1 MGPEI
6 EAANQHVI
14 KIFNDL
20 KEKYNEQKNFQFGV
34 VFYRDQI
41 YAKSDNV
48 KKYYGGRTMDWN
60 NNIKRNESGFFQLTN
75 NMENLIFNYLSLYY
89 WNYYEIYY
97 FFWFRVNRA

>member
-1 MGPEI
+1 MKKKKREVDIVYLVDATGSMGPEI

-20 KEKYNEQKNFQFGV
+20 KEKYNEQKNIQFGV

-48 KKYYGGRTMDWN
+48 KR
-60 NNIKRNESGFFQLTN
+60 IK
-75 NMENLIFNYLSLYY
+75 
-89 WNYYEIYY
+89 
-97 FFWFRVNRA
+97 

>member
-48 KKYYGGRTMDWN
+48 KKYYVDGLWIGIIILKEMNLD
-60 NNIKRNESGFFQLTN
+60 FFN
-75 NMENLIFNYLSLYY
+75 
-89 WNYYEIYY
+89 
-97 FFWFRVNRA
+97 